1 MSRLRTRPPTG
12 QVPWPLL
19 LVEGSEKAGKSYAAY
34 RLSAD
39 LRVGRTFVIDL
50 GEGTADEY
58 ARLGPYE
65 VIVHDGTYNDILEQL
80 RAACAEPT
88 EPGKPNVVIIDS
100 ATALW
105 SLLKSWAEQRAKR
118 SKAGRKK
125 LQDDPDAEVDVSMN
139 LWNDAA
145 ERWYRVLNELRRSN
159 VIGILIAQGKEVAKV
174 QGGQPVVGQTDY
186 KVEAHKGTPFAVT
199 AQVRMTKPHTA
210 TLVAVRSLDVE
221 VPARGLKLADENP
234 IGHLVFDVLG
244 AGAESAPAQIV
255 HGEVGMSVADAKHR
269 LLAALSARNVPGAMD
284 LARQVW
290 DQHGPKGT
298 DEVSGAQLDTVI
310 DAAEAMAANAGA
322 TT

>member
-1 MSRLRTRPPTG
+1 MSALRTRTPSG

-19 LVEGSEKAGKSYAAY
+19 LVEGGEKAGKSYAAY

-39 LRVGRTFVIDL
+39 ERVGRTFVIDL

-65 VIVHDGTYNDILEQL
+65 VVVHDGTYNDILDQL

-88 EPGKPNVVIIDS
+88 EPGVPNVIVLDS
-100 ATALW
+100 CTALW
-105 SLLKSWAEQRAKR
+105 NLLKAWAEHRAR
-118 SKAGRKK
+118 NSRAGRKR
-125 LQDDPDAEVDVSMN
+125 LAEDPDAEVDVSMN

-159 VIGILIAQGKEVAKV
+159 VVGILIAQGKEVAKV
-174 QGGQPVVGQTDY
+174 QGGQPVAGQTDY

-221 VPARGLKLADENP
+221 VPARGLKLPDENP
-234 IGHLVFDVLG
+234 LGHLIFDVLG
-244 AGAESAPAQIV
+244 AGKESAPAQVV
-255 HGEVGMSVADAKHR
+255 HGEVGMSVADAKNR
-269 LLAALSARNVPGAMD
+269 LVAVLAARNVPGSMD
-284 LARQVW
+284 VAKQAW
-290 DQHGPKGT
+290 QAAGPGDV
-298 DEVSGAQLDTVI
+298 DEVSQAQFDAVVA
-310 DAAEAMAANAGA
+310 AAERLTATAGA
-322 TT
+322 S